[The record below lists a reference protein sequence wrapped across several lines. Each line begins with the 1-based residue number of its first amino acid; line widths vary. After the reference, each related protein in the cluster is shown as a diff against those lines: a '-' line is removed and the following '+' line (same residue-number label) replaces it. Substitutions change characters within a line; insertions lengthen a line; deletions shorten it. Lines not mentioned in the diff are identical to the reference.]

1 MENLL
6 PLKER
11 VQIIKDQV
19 DYSVERPAYKTG
31 GQNCGI
37 MSGAII
43 AKHED
48 LGIEIKIKT
57 FRSMQKNKELSKTV
71 IELIID
77 ELIN

>member
-11 VQIIKDQV
+11 LQIIKDQV
-19 DYSVERPAYKTG
+19 DYSVERPIYKTG

-37 MSGAII
+37 ISNTIV

-48 LGIEIKIKT
+48 LGIEIKIKIGCC
-57 FRSMQKNKELSKTV
+57 KNLLQFFLEMLQ
-71 IELIID
+71 
-77 ELIN
+77 

>member
-1 MENLL
+1 MYCF
-6 PLKER
+6 
-11 VQIIKDQV
+11 KDNVAVNIQGRICK
-19 DYSVERPAYKTG
+19 DLGDLIAHG
-31 GQNCGI
+31 
-37 MSGAII
+37 GAIV